1 MAGGVTAFREFVERC
16 RPDERLV
23 ALHDS
28 DADGVTAAVV
38 WQRAFERLGFKSLSR
53 VIPDRFRDAWSEP
66 NRARAAAARP
76 DALFVLD
83 LGSRSE
89 EIVPGVRTCLI
100 DHHRPDGVPP
110 GATLV
115 SGYEWDPIPNTS
127 IMVWDLCSAL
137 VDVSD
142 VDWVAAIGAFSDLGD
157 RAPFEVVAQAKKRYS
172 ARALKEVTALV
183 NSARRAST
191 YDPECAARVLL
202 EHESPAAIVT
212 STSPDVATLRAAR
225 AEVNVEL
232 AQGKKS
238 APKFAGNVA
247 LVKVHSRCQIHPLI
261 AQIWRSRLPSKYV
274 VIVANDGYL
283 PGRVNFSARSA
294 GESNALD
301 LLRSIE
307 LPAGEGSYAH
317 GHDHATGGSLSPE
330 RFAILLEKLGFG

>member
-16 RPDERLV
+16 GQDDRLV

-38 WQRAFERLGFKSLSR
+38 WQRAFERLGFESVSR
-53 VIPDRFRDAWSEP
+53 VIPDRFRDAWSAP
-66 NRARAAAARP
+66 NRAQAAASNP

-83 LGSRSE
+83 LGSRGE

-110 GATLV
+110 GATLI
-115 SGYEWDPIPNTS
+115 SGYEWDPIPNS
-127 IMVWDLCSAL
+127 SLMVWDLCSAL
-137 VDVSD
+137 TDVSD
-142 VDWVAAIGAFSDLGD
+142 VDWIAAIGALSDLGD
-157 RAPFEVVAQAKKRYS
+157 RAPFDIVAQAKKKYT
-172 ARALKEVTALV
+172 AKALKEVTALV

-191 YDPECAARVLL
+191 YDPERAARVLL
-202 EHESPAAIVT
+202 EHDSPAAIVS
-212 STSPDVATLRAAR
+212 STSADVDMLRAAR
-225 AEVNVEL
+225 AEVNEAL
-232 AQGKKS
+232 AEGKKS

-247 LVKVHSRCQIHPLI
+247 LIRVHSQCQIHPLI

-294 GESNALD
+294 GDTNALD

-307 LPAGEGSYAH
+307 LPPGEGSYAH
-317 GHDHATGGSLSPE
+317 GHDHATGGSLPPE
-330 RFAILLEKLGFG
+330 RWAILLEKLGF